1 MNPIRLD
8 YHFAFTMVLLKQ
20 ILNLIQFLLRL
31 YLVRNF
37 KMLLKIFFFLIFLPL
52 GSFLPLYNPLPKI
65 LINPRDC
72 PLNACEVVKIFAEHL
87 FNAKIFEAIHNEN
100 YRQNR
105 DSTEEYL
112 NVQQW
117 ERQRELEVR
126 LLEVERRLRS
136 VEQPIW
142 KILGGSDDAWD
153 KCTEGICRCHATIK
167 SLSCW
172 RSDLLHLPPLQV
184 IPTNIVKMYGF

>member
-1 MNPIRLD
+1 M
-8 YHFAFTMVLLKQ
+8 AFQ
-20 ILNLIQFLLRL
+20 
-31 YLVRNF
+31 
-37 KMLLKIFFFLIFLPL
+37 LIFLLIFVPSGL
-52 GSFLPLYNPLPKI
+52 LLPLYNPLPKI

-72 PLNACEVVKIFAEHL
+72 PLNACEVVKVFAEHL
-87 FNAKIFEAIHNEN
+87 FNAKVFEDFNNANYHQRHNSAEA
-100 YRQNR
+100 
-105 DSTEEYL
+105 YL

-142 KILGGSDDAWD
+142 KIIGESEDAWD

-172 RSDLLHLPPLQV
+172 RADLLHLPPLQV
-184 IPTNIVKMYGF
+184 IPTNIMKMYDGNTLVSFL

>member
-1 MNPIRLD
+1 MTVHKTILLLTLV
-8 YHFAFTMVLLKQ
+8 HF
-20 ILNLIQFLLRL
+20 
-31 YLVRNF
+31 
-37 KMLLKIFFFLIFLPL
+37 
-52 GSFLPLYNPLPKI
+52 GSLLPLYNPLPKI

-87 FNAKIFEAIHNEN
+87 FNAKVFEDLNNAN
-100 YRQNR
+100 YRQHPA
-105 DSTEEYL
+105 DSQEEYL

-117 ERQRELEVR
+117 ERQRELETR

-142 KILGGSDDAWD
+142 KIIGENEDAWD

-172 RSDLLHLPPLQV
+172 RADMLHLPPLQV
-184 IPTNIVKMYGF
+184 IPTNIMKMYV